1 MKIAGT
7 GTTGSTAPKRAK
19 KTRGAGDGAR
29 FRVGIGEEA
38 PATAAAG
45 AVAPAVAVT
54 PLLALQELPDATTD
68 RARAIRRG
76 RDLLD
81 QLDRIRHALLLGT
94 IAPPE
99 LRRLLTMIQQ
109 RREDLADPQLAGL
122 LDEIELRASV
132 ELAKF
137 QYI

>member
-1 MKIAGT
+1 MKITGT
-7 GTTGSTAPKRAK
+7 GTTGSTSLKRAK
-19 KTRGAGDGAR
+19 KTRGAGQGDG
-29 FRVGIGEEA
+29 FRIAIGGET
-38 PATAAAG
+38 PATAATA
-45 AVAPAVAVT
+45 AVASAVAVA
-54 PLLALQELPDATTD
+54 PLLALQELPDVTTE
-68 RARAIRRG
+68 RSRAIRRG

-109 RREDLADPQLAGL
+109 QRETLADPQLAGL

>member
-1 MKIAGT
+1 MKITGT
-7 GTTGSTAPKRAK
+7 GTTGSTSLKRAK
-19 KTRGAGDGAR
+19 KTRGGVPGDG
-29 FRVGIGEEA
+29 FRIAIGEAA
-38 PATAAAG
+38 PATTAAG
-45 AVAPAVAVT
+45 AVAPAVPVT
-54 PLLALQELPDATTD
+54 PLLALQELPDATTE
-68 RARAIRRG
+68 RARAVRRG

-94 IAPPE
+94 IKLPE
-99 LRRLLTMIQQ
+99 LQRLLTMIQQ
-109 RREDLADPQLAGL
+109 RREHLADPQLAGL